1 MKSEENIPFS
11 FDQSAVLPFR
21 RTNGLFEILLITSM
35 KKKRWI
41 IPKGYIEFNLHPFE
55 SAKKEAYEEAGLVGT
70 NETIELG
77 IYKKERNGGVVTI
90 RVYSMEVIKILEDF
104 PEKKYRKRKW
114 FSVEDAVKTVD
125 VPQLA
130 EIIKTL
136 PQKIK

>member
-1 MKSEENIPFS
+1 
-11 FDQSAVLPFR
+11 
-21 RTNGLFEILLITSM
+21 
-35 KKKRWI
+35 
-41 IPKGYIEFNLHPFE
+41 
-55 SAKKEAYEEAGLVGT
+55 LVGT